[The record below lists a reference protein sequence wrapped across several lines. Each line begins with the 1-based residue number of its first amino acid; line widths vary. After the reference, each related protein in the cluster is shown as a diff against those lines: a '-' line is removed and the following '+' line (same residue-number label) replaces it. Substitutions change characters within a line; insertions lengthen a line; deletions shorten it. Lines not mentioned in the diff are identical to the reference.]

1 MSQPTSS
8 EVTRPVT
15 TAEPLDRRSVLRR
28 SALDRYERLVEIRT
42 LEDRV
47 LKMFADGLVPG
58 TTHTAQG
65 QEAVSVALAAVTE
78 PTDWVTCTYRGHGHA
93 LALGMRP
100 EQVFGEVLG
109 RVNGSIGGVGGSMHL
124 SERQIGLMPTFA
136 IVGAGLPV
144 AVGAAIAARHPALA
158 ADGDGAGPIGVALF
172 GDGATNIGAFHEA
185 LNLASVWNV
194 PTLFIIENNLYG
206 EFSPLRHTTP
216 IDDLH
221 TRASSYAMDSSA
233 VDGQDVEA
241 LATTM
246 GQIVDQVRSTSRP
259 YLLEV
264 KTYRFAGHSRSDPAT
279 YRPDGELEQWQ
290 ARDPLLLARQALV
303 AGGEPEAALDQF
315 TTDVHDA
322 VEAAAQRALDADY
335 PPLSAMFKHV

>member
-1 MSQPTSS
+1 M
-8 EVTRPVT
+8 T
-15 TAEPLDRRSVLRR
+15 TMTAADPAERRAALRAGPR
-28 SALDRYERLVEIRT
+28 ERFERLLEIRH
-42 LEDRV
+42 LEDRIV
-47 LKMFADGLVPG
+47 QMFADGLVPG

-65 QEAVSVALAAVTE
+65 QEAVSVALATTTE

-124 SERQIGLMPTFA
+124 SDRQIGLMPTFA

-144 AVGAAIAARHPALA
+144 AVGAAIAARHPAVA
-158 ADGDGAGPIGVALF
+158 GDEQDPGPIGVAIL
-172 GDGATNIGAFHEA
+172 GDGATNIGAFHES

-194 PTLFIIENNLYG
+194 PVLFVIENNLYG

-221 TRASSYAMDSSA
+221 QRAAGYAMASSA

-241 LATTM
+241 LIDTL
-246 GQIVDQVRSTSRP
+246 GDIVAQVRDTSRP

-279 YRPDGELEQWQ
+279 YRPEGELEQWK
-290 ARDPLLLARQALV
+290 ARDPLTLARERLITAGSDAGDLDAMTDDV
-303 AGGEPEAALDQF
+303 AA
-315 TTDVHDA
+315 A
-322 VEAAAQRALDADY
+322 VETAVQAALDADH
-335 PPLSAMFKHV
+335 PAAPAMFEHVWSR

>member
-1 MSQPTSS
+1 MT
-8 EVTRPVT
+8 TMTAADPVERRT
-15 TAEPLDRRSVLRR
+15 TLRAGPR
-28 SALDRYERLVEIRT
+28 ERFERMLEIRH
-42 LEDRV
+42 LEDRI
-47 LKMFADGLVPG
+47 LQMFADGLVPG

-65 QEAVSVALAAVTE
+65 QEAVSVALATTTE

-124 SERQIGLMPTFA
+124 SDRRIGLMPTFA

-144 AVGAAIAARHPALA
+144 AVGAAIAARHPAVA
-158 ADGDGAGPIGVALF
+158 GGAEGPAPIGVALF
-172 GDGATNIGAFHEA
+172 GDGATNIGAFHES

-194 PTLFIIENNLYG
+194 PVLFVIENNLYG

-221 TRASSYAMDSSA
+221 ERAAGYAMASSA

-241 LATTM
+241 LVDTLS
-246 GQIVDQVRSTSRP
+246 GIVTQVRDESRP

-279 YRPDGELEQWQ
+279 YRPEGELDEWK
-290 ARDPLLLARQALV
+290 ARDPLTLARERLLATGSAEGELDTLTSDV
-303 AGGEPEAALDQF
+303 AA
-315 TTDVHDA
+315 A
-322 VEAAAQRALDADY
+322 VETAAQTALDADY
-335 PPLSAMFKHV
+335 PDAAAMFSHVWSR